1 MSISTTRF
9 QYYYDFFADFSLL
22 VVITNS
28 IGICNTKKSAQ
39 VILLVHLTYEV
50 PIFSIVSKFLQV
62 VFLAY

>member
-28 IGICNTKKSAQ
+28 IGICNTKKGAQ